1 VKNIVLSENAFFQQE
16 VNRIKSVLDKM
27 TDICEC
33 SSLLDVNVLKAL
45 KEFLE
50 SHQNFIAKN
59 IND

>member
-1 VKNIVLSENAFFQQE
+1 MLSENGFFERE
-16 VNRIKSVLDKM
+16 VERIKCVLDKM

-33 SSLLDVNVLKAL
+33 SALLDVNVLKSL
-45 KEFLE
+45 KEFLQ